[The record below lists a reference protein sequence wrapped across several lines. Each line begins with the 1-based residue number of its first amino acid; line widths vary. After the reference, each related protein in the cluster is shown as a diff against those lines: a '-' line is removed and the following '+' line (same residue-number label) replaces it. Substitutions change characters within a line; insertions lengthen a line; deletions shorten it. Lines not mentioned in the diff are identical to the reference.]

1 MRGADG
7 KDGRGGG
14 RPGRRKERGD
24 AVNDTGLRFNGQA
37 PVIDIAVTPP
47 EIEGLSVDDYEVVSE
62 RVHCRLAALE
72 CRHVVIRY
80 RHVTVKIRETGA
92 LGGRPG
98 PRRRVQEQLRRRLLR
113 RRPADRQVPLAPAAL
128 PPAPDA
134 GRRRHRR
141 QPGLAEPVG
150 QPGDRAV

>member
-1 MRGADG
+1 M
-7 KDGRGGG
+7 
-14 RPGRRKERGD
+14 
-24 AVNDTGLRFNGQA
+24 
-37 PVIDIAVTPP
+37 IDIAVTPP

-92 LGGRPG
+92 LAG
-98 PRRRVQEQLRRRLLR
+98 
-113 RRPADRQVPLAPAAL
+113 APAREGVFKNNCADVSFVAAL
-128 PPAPDA
+128 LIDKFLWHLPLYRQHRMLA
-134 GRRRHRR
+134 RRRHRR

-150 QPGDRAV
+150 QPGDRAVEADPRRAVAFGAAERRDPDGRDADPGRAGIRGSPAA